1 MYNARLANKTRE
13 DIPITLQL
21 EGIRGEIEVAGGSI
35 VVEKEGYKTATFIIR
50 VEPAEIRQR
59 RTPIR
64 IGVYEKGI
72 NIKNVNVTFM
82 GPMR

>member
-1 MYNARLANKTRE
+1 
-13 DIPITLQL
+13 
-21 EGIRGEIEVAGGSI
+21 
-35 VVEKEGYKTATFIIR
+35 VEKEGYKTATFIIR